1 MNSLANRSR
10 TFWRAL
16 AGSLALFVAI
26 AAAAAAIEAEGELF
40 ERDRLVGNFGVSS
53 ADIGLYPDRSEFNP
67 APERTGGSTTITVPD
82 GATIVDT
89 LVYWAGRGA
98 PGWDDS
104 NIVVNGVS
112 VDSQEDYSWTWPG
125 FEQTTYVADLDDVG
139 LSLSSGTNELVVSG
153 ADQQGGRF
161 YGVGFVVIYED
172 SSLPEVELQLIEGN
186 EFAFFNDTFSDAVG
200 QAAVH
205 TSVNCTSF
213 PAAIED
219 RSLSSVVRI
228 MGVNAGETGAPERS
242 QRIQWWT
249 TTDVVATPITDGLVG
264 IPSPTPDG
272 SIDNPVTPKVAPTGE
287 WGSESVETTASLAA
301 GQTHH
306 CNQVQSVSIGDGAG
320 ASLAQ
325 TNQTAA
331 AETVH
336 RLGNL
341 VWLDLDEDGL
351 AEIGEPGIDGVTVN
365 LWREGADA
373 PLASTVT
380 GDDGAYAF
388 EGLLCGNYQ
397 VSIPGGQAAW
407 TIAGEATNPADLV
420 VDMISNPD
428 ADDDADND
436 NNGIEQADGS
446 ILSGVVQIGDCG
458 EDGDFSDDASN
469 EPTNE
474 VDRVGGP
481 DDDPD
486 EVAAADGNFDDVRS
500 NVSVDIGLKPLVPL
514 PASEAIVCDADG
526 NVVEGGVD
534 GVDGATAE
542 ACDTPGPEVCD
553 AEGNVVEGGVDGV
566 DGATAEACDD
576 DGPPG
581 VAVGGAVECP
591 AGSDRAGDVVDAVE
605 ACDDPEPD
613 PNTDGSAISVEVQ
626 GEVETADAGD
636 ALAVTGVS
644 SWAVVYGGLMVVVLG
659 LWFAVAAAWFRPE
672 SIEI

>member
-1 MNSLANRSR
+1 M
-10 TFWRAL
+10 
-16 AGSLALFVAI
+16 
-26 AAAAAAIEAEGELF
+26 
-40 ERDRLVGNFGVSS
+40 
-53 ADIGLYPDRSEFNP
+53 
-67 APERTGGSTTITVPD
+67 
-82 GATIVDT
+82 
-89 LVYWAGRGA
+89 
-98 PGWDDS
+98 
-104 NIVVNGVS
+104 
-112 VDSQEDYSWTWPG
+112 
-125 FEQTTYVADLDDVG
+125 
-139 LSLSSGTNELVVSG
+139 
-153 ADQQGGRF
+153 
-161 YGVGFVVIYED
+161 
-172 SSLPEVELQLIEGN
+172 
-186 EFAFFNDTFSDAVG
+186 
-200 QAAVH
+200 
-205 TSVNCTSF
+205 
-213 PAAIED
+213 
-219 RSLSSVVRI
+219 
-228 MGVNAGETGAPERS
+228 
-242 QRIQWWT
+242 
-249 TTDVVATPITDGLVG
+249 
-264 IPSPTPDG
+264 
-272 SIDNPVTPKVAPTGE
+272 
-287 WGSESVETTASLAA
+287 GSEMCIRDS
-301 GQTHH
+301 
-306 CNQVQSVSIGDGAG
+306 
-320 ASLAQ
+320 
-325 TNQTAA
+325 
-331 AETVH
+331 
-336 RLGNL
+336 
-341 VWLDLDEDGL
+341 
-351 AEIGEPGIDGVTVN
+351 
-365 LWREGADA
+365 
-373 PLASTVT
+373 
-380 GDDGAYAF
+380 
-388 EGLLCGNYQ
+388 
-397 VSIPGGQAAW
+397 
-407 TIAGEATNPADLV
+407 
-420 VDMISNPD
+420 
-428 ADDDADND
+428 ND

-526 NVVEGGVD
+526 NVVEGGVE